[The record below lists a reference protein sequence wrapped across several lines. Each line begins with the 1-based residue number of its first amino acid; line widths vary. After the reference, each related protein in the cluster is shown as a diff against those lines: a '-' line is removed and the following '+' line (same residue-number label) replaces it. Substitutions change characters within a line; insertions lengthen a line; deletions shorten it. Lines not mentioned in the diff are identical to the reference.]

1 MEFQYTRL
9 LHETNCDSLGCLR
22 TVEIHALGNASL
34 PSAFPESE
42 NGDPT
47 PLWYWLPVIDGDLV
61 QGHMYSLFQK
71 GNFKRVP
78 ILVGDDTN
86 EGTYFASNA
95 SSEAEALAFMRANYP
110 RLRVGQLNLVSIFY
124 PRQAPLPL
132 HAAYFPTAAAAYGD
146 STFLCAGNAMA
157 DAVSFFVG
165 RDKAWNYHYNVA
177 DPNYIAQGLGVPHVS
192 EIGAVFGPDNVQGQ
206 EAASLRTINAEIVP
220 AVMAY
225 FTSFVQ
231 FLDPNTR
238 RHPGS
243 PEWGTWR
250 GFGEANGQRLR
261 LQTHSTAMEH
271 VPFELLQKCAMWK
284 FLSKK
289 MDL

>member
-1 MEFQYTRL
+1 
-9 LHETNCDSLGCLR
+9 
-22 TVEIHALGNASL
+22 
-34 PSAFPESE
+34 
-42 NGDPT
+42 
-47 PLWYWLPVIDGDLV
+47 
-61 QGHMYSLFQK
+61 MYSQFQK

-110 RLRVGQLNLVSIFY
+110 RLRDWQLDLVSILY

-132 HAAYFPTAAAAYGD
+132 HAAYFPSTAAAYGD
-146 STFLCAGNAMA
+146 STFVCAGNAMA

-177 DPNYIAQGLGVPHVS
+177 DPNYVAQGFGVPHVS

-206 EAASLRTINAEIVP
+206 EAASLRTINAAIVSV
-220 AVMAY
+220 VMAY

-250 GFGEANGQRLR
+250 GFGGANGQRLR
-261 LQTHSTAMEH
+261 LQTDSTAMEH
-271 VPFELLQKCAMWK
+271 VPFDLFQKCAMWK
-284 FLSKK
+284 FLSRT